1 MAKEI
6 TMQEQSDNED
16 TDIDIGIGDVNKD
29 MKKSDRMLRSVA
41 ARTRR
46 KELRQIRETRILTE
60 WAKARRERKSK

>member
-1 MAKEI
+1 
-6 TMQEQSDNED
+6 MQEQSDNED

-29 MKKSDRMLRSVA
+29 MKKSDRMIRSVA

-46 KELRQIRETRILTE
+46 KELRQISETRILTE

>member
-1 MAKEI
+1 
-6 TMQEQSDNED
+6 MQEQSDNED
-16 TDIDIGIGDVNKD
+16 TDIGIGDVNKD

>member
-1 MAKEI
+1 
-6 TMQEQSDNED
+6 MQEQSDNED

-29 MKKSDRMLRSVA
+29 MKKSDRMIRSVA